1 MLQYRRAS
9 VAREPN
15 NSFVFQARKVSTCTT
30 TTATTTRPLL
40 ETSHQLF
47 KLNGE
52 ENETR
57 HRLEHANMWEKKVET
72 QPCSTRRTQS
82 LQQFPS
88 YISLAQKMLLPNKQ
102 AHRQNKLRRHVT
114 AIGEA
119 GRGKYKS
126 SSVNKWSGGGAGGK
140 RGRLLT
146 GHFNMVTS
154 VKCDSLALLRVD
166 HGCLDNWKSG
176 KKWDKI
182 KQSTAVVHISK
193 GDIFDI
199 SVCVGGICKPLW
211 PLRRSQWLRRHST
224 WWCLASS
231 QRMSWL
237 KTCCYDCCCHINGAE
252 MRCHQ
257 GLQ

>member
-1 MLQYRRAS
+1 MIWLVQVKLASDKSVFSPMTSWPLVRSSLRSWPTTWNAS
-9 VAREPN
+9 VSEGICRQGTKQQ
-15 NSFVFQARKVSTCTT
+15 FCFQARKVAACTTT

-52 ENETR
+52 EHETQQTEVQPPSTGAR
-57 HRLEHANMWEKKVET
+57 KAQVGKKKKKSWNAAI

-146 GHFNMVTS
+146 GRFNMVTS
-154 VKCDSLALLRVD
+154 VKCDSLGLLRVD
-166 HGCLDNWKSG
+166 HGCLENWN
-176 KKWDKI
+176 
-182 KQSTAVVHISK
+182 
-193 GDIFDI
+193 
-199 SVCVGGICKPLW
+199 
-211 PLRRSQWLRRHST
+211 
-224 WWCLASS
+224 
-231 QRMSWL
+231 MSEWE
-237 KTCCYDCCCHINGAE
+237 K
-252 MRCHQ
+252 MK
-257 GLQ
+257 

>member
-1 MLQYRRAS
+1 MFQYRRAS

-15 NSFVFQARKVSTCTT
+15 NNFVFQARKVSACTTT

-40 ETSHQLF
+40 ETSHRLF
-47 KLNGE
+47 QIERRGTWNAT
-52 ENETR
+52 NRSPAAFDWSTQT
-57 HRLEHANMWEKKVET
+57 WEKKKKKVET

-146 GHFNMVTS
+146 GRFNMVTS

-166 HGCLDNWKSG
+166 HGCLENWK
-176 KKWDKI
+176 
-182 KQSTAVVHISK
+182 
-193 GDIFDI
+193 
-199 SVCVGGICKPLW
+199 
-211 PLRRSQWLRRHST
+211 
-224 WWCLASS
+224 
-231 QRMSWL
+231 MSEWE
-237 KTCCYDCCCHINGAE
+237 K
-252 MRCHQ
+252 MK
-257 GLQ
+257 

>member
-1 MLQYRRAS
+1 MSWPLVCSSLHRVKAHSWPTTWNAS
-9 VAREPN
+9 VSEGICRQGTKQQFCFPGSKSFCMYNNNYSNNNEAFVGNFSSVVPNWTARN
-15 NSFVFQARKVSTCTT
+15 MKCDKQKSSRF
-30 TTATTTRPLL
+30 
-40 ETSHQLF
+40 
-47 KLNGE
+47 
-52 ENETR
+52 
-57 HRLEHANMWEKKVET
+57 RLEHANVGKKKKKVET

-146 GHFNMVTS
+146 GRFNMVTS

-166 HGCLDNWKSG
+166 HGCLENWK
-176 KKWDKI
+176 
-182 KQSTAVVHISK
+182 
-193 GDIFDI
+193 
-199 SVCVGGICKPLW
+199 
-211 PLRRSQWLRRHST
+211 
-224 WWCLASS
+224 
-231 QRMSWL
+231 MSEWE
-237 KTCCYDCCCHINGAE
+237 K
-252 MRCHQ
+252 MK
-257 GLQ
+257 

>member
-1 MLQYRRAS
+1 MSWPLVCSSLHRVKTHSWPTTWNASSIGGHLSPGNQTTILFSRLEKFLHVQQQLQQQQRGLCWKLPTGCS
-9 VAREPN
+9 
-15 NSFVFQARKVSTCTT
+15 
-30 TTATTTRPLL
+30 
-40 ETSHQLF
+40 

-52 ENETR
+52 EHETR
-57 HRLEHANMWEKKVET
+57 QTEVQPPSTGARKHVEKKKSWNAAT

-146 GHFNMVTS
+146 GRFNMVTS

-166 HGCLDNWKSG
+166 HGCLENWK
-176 KKWDKI
+176 
-182 KQSTAVVHISK
+182 
-193 GDIFDI
+193 
-199 SVCVGGICKPLW
+199 
-211 PLRRSQWLRRHST
+211 
-224 WWCLASS
+224 
-231 QRMSWL
+231 
-237 KTCCYDCCCHINGAE
+237 
-252 MRCHQ
+252 
-257 GLQ
+257 